1 MNGEDWAEWLVHY
14 LATLLE
20 MPTASILP
28 AQWGG
33 RRGILSRSV
42 LHHGGERLD
51 HGNSVLS
58 ARFADYDQSRTG
70 ENPGYTVAAVKE
82 ALEGVGPPVE
92 VKWPSSFTAYDVW
105 AGYLLLDAWVAG
117 RDRHHENWAVI
128 LSGEDRRLAP
138 SFDHGNALAFQER
151 DARQA
156 WILNDEER
164 FSRWLNRGTSR
175 HFRGKPHLVDLAL
188 QALSLA
194 SPVARSHW
202 FEKLSTCSEDSVQAL
217 LYEVPDDIMSETS
230 RIFAVRLLEETRR
243 RLLNGHE
250 NP

>member
-1 MNGEDWAEWLVHY
+1 MHY

-138 SFDHGNALAFQER
+138 SFDHGSALAFQER

-202 FEKLSTCSEDSVQAL
+202 FEKLSTCSEDSVQSL
-217 LYEVPDDIMSETS
+217 LYEVPDHIMSETS